1 MNKKLIVYLSGG
13 MGNQLFQYFFGV
25 SYSKILNRKLYIEN
39 KTSFLTD
46 FAFKRNFE
54 IPLISLENT
63 KSYTLSFLFYRIIRK
78 LFKKKILKIFNN
90 LFITENVLKKNK
102 DVLEKNSN
110 INRIFIIG
118 DFQNEKYFEKYK
130 IDIKN
135 SLNFEKIKNNKIIEV
150 LKKLDL
156 KNTVAI
162 GMRFYEE
169 LSIHKQHLVGDVT
182 PLSFYNEAIGLFE
195 KKLENPK
202 YIIFSFKDHEMLKK
216 LNISKDKVVFIND
229 QTIQCKNIEKL
240 LMMSN
245 FKNFIISN
253 SSFYWWA
260 AYFAEMKYGKI
271 NMVASNNFFD
281 DKTIPDR
288 WKTLD

>member
-1 MNKKLIVYLSGG
+1 VNKKLIVYLSGG

-118 DFQNEKYFEKYK
+118 DFQNEKYFEKDK
-130 IDIKN
+130 IETKN
-135 SLNFEKIKNNKIIEV
+135 SLNLGEIKNNKILEV
-150 LKKLDL
+150 FKNLDL
-156 KNTVAI
+156 KNSVAI

-169 LSIHKQHLVGDVT
+169 LSKNKRHLVGDVA
-182 PLSFYNEAIGLFE
+182 PLSFYNESIELFE
-195 KKLENPK
+195 KKLDNPK

-216 LNISKDKVVFIND
+216 LNISKQKVVFIND
-229 QTIQCKNIEKL
+229 QTIQCENIEKF